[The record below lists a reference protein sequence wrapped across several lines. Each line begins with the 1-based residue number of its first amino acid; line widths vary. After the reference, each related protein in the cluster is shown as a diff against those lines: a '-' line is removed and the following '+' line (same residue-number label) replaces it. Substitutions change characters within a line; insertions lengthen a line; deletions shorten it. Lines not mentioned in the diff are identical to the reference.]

1 MEKRQIPYDFTH
13 MWDKQTNKSKH
24 IDREQ
29 SRTVVTRGERSWG
42 REKWVKGGQ
51 LYGDQVET
59 KLLVMNTLQCIQEL
73 K

>member
-1 MEKRQIPYDFTH
+1 MDLEGITLNEINHMEKRQIPYDFTH

-42 REKWVKGGQ
+42 GGMGKGGPP
-51 LYGDQVET
+51 
-59 KLLVMNTLQCIQEL
+59 IW
-73 K
+73 